1 MAFPSQNARN
11 VDNDRLSG
19 LMTAAL
25 LSRFS
30 MLFCMRMEVRRS
42 DHVCLLRIIPFFR
55 LSEARSWRDCRAVF
69 GLLCPLCSCCR
80 TQEFIPDF
88 N

>member
-1 MAFPSQNARN
+1 MTFLSQNARN

-42 DHVCLLRIIPFFR
+42 DHFCLLRTTPLFR
-55 LSEARSWRDCRAVF
+55 HSEARSWCDCRAVF
-69 GLLCPLCSCCR
+69 GLQYSLCSRC
-80 TQEFIPDF
+80 
-88 N
+88 